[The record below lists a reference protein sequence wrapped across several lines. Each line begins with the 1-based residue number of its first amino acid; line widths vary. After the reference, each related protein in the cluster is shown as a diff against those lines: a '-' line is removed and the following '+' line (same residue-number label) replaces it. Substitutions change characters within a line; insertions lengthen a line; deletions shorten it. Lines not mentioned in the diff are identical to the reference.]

1 MPRIKSIEDGVKYT
15 VVLPESDIQQLK
27 LLASQK
33 KISSINAG
41 VREAVELYLVQ
52 QKQEAYRQ
60 QLQEGM
66 KDPAFI
72 QRNEELMHEFEE
84 IAEATERKREEW

>member
-1 MPRIKSIEDGVKYT
+1 MARMKSIEDGIKYT

-41 VREAVELYLVQ
+41 VREAVEIYLVRHQ
-52 QKQEAYRQ
+52 QEAYRE
-60 QLQEGM
+60 QLREGM
-66 KDPAFI
+66 RDPEFI
-72 QRNEELMHEFEE
+72 KRNEEVMNEFEE
-84 IAEATERKREEW
+84 MEAAAERKREQW

>member
-1 MPRIKSIEDGVKYT
+1 MPRIRSIEDGVKYT

-41 VREAVELYLVQ
+41 VREAVEVYLVQ

-84 IAEATERKREEW
+84 ISEATERKREEW